1 MNMPS
6 DVRPIALDECQVRL
20 VDAERVAA
28 VKEALPPSE
37 SVDEIAEG
45 FAVLADPN
53 RVRLLISLLEG
64 GELCVCDLAATTG
77 MGESAVSHALRIL
90 RAHRIVKPGQVF
102 NRIHVADIAGT
113 LRAAIAKPATRL
125 YNVSDDEPAPPQEVT
140 AFAAGLMGIAPPPE
154 TPFDAADLS
163 PLARSFYE
171 GNRRIANRRI
181 KDELGVTLRYPT
193 YRDGLTALM
202 AQPAPPERLPATG
215 APVLAER
222 IAAAVLGPSRP

>member
-90 RAHRIVKPGQVF
+90 RAHRIVKARRSG
-102 NRIHVADIAGT
+102 RMAYYSLRDGHVRMLLDVALEHA
-113 LRAAIAKPATRL
+113 RH
-125 YNVSDDEPAPPQEVT
+125 SDD
-140 AFAAGLMGIAPPPE
+140 
-154 TPFDAADLS
+154 
-163 PLARSFYE
+163 
-171 GNRRIANRRI
+171 
-181 KDELGVTLRYPT
+181 
-193 YRDGLTALM
+193 
-202 AQPAPPERLPATG
+202 
-215 APVLAER
+215 
-222 IAAAVLGPSRP
+222 